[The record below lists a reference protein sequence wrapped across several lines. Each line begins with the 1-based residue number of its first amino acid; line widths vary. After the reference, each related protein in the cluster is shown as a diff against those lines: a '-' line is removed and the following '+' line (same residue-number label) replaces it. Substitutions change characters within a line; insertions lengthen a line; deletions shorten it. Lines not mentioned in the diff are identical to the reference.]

1 MLEMISPELFLREYG
16 DVGDGRPPVVLL
28 HGLFGSSTN
37 WHRIARRLSESRR
50 VLAPD
55 LRNHGRSPSIPP
67 MTYPAMAE
75 DLANLLDQQ
84 GVDQA
89 ALVGH
94 SMGGKAAMW
103 LALTR
108 PERVQA
114 LVVADMAPVS
124 YAHGFDGVLAALG
137 ALDLRAIADRRDAD
151 ARLAQHLDTP
161 SLRAYLLQNLIKEG
175 DGWRWR
181 IDLPILRNSMDDIL
195 GFPDTVGRQYPGP
208 AFFIYGNDSDYVTG
222 KQLPAIRTL
231 FPLARLRGV
240 PNAGHWVYADQPD
253 AFFNAVSGFLS

>member
-1 MLEMISPELFLREYG
+1 MNSPELFLREYG
-16 DVGDGRPPVVLL
+16 NSGDGRPPVVLL

-37 WHRIARRLSESRR
+37 WHSIARRLSESRR

-55 LRNHGRSPSIPP
+55 LRNHGRSPSLPP

-84 GVDQA
+84 GIDQA

-114 LVVADMAPVS
+114 LVVADMAPVT
-124 YAHGFDGVLAALG
+124 YGHRFDGVLTGLG
-137 ALDLRAIADRRDAD
+137 SLDLDRLGDRRAAD
-151 ARLAQHLDTP
+151 AQLARHLDTP
-161 SLRAYLLQNLIKEG
+161 GLRAYLLQNLVKEG

-181 IDLPILRNSMDDIL
+181 INLPLLAAFMDDIL
-195 GFPDTVGRQYPGP
+195 GFPDTAGRQYPGP

-222 KQLPAIRTL
+222 KQLPSIRAL

-253 AFFNAVSGFLS
+253 AFFNAISGFLS